1 MASKNEMLARKLREL
16 VRENGCIAVKDDYLV
31 HEILDSKDVDL
42 IEEMIDSIKDTIY
55 QQEVK
60 YLAYED
66 F

>member
-1 MASKNEMLARKLREL
+1 MMSKNEVLARRLRES
-16 VRENGCIAVKDDYLV
+16 VREKGCINVKDDYLV
-31 HEILDSKDVDL
+31 KDILESKDVDL

-60 YLAYED
+60 FLAYED